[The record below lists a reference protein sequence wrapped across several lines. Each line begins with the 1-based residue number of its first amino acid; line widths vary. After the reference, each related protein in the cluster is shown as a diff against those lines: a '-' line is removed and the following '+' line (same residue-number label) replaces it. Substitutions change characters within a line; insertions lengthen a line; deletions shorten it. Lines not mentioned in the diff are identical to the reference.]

1 MIRFRML
8 PAFLFASLLQALPT
22 QQQALQLAFPG
33 CTFTRKEFFLSEAQ
47 AEQVKALSRADLTGL
62 WFVGYEARKDGQL
75 AGVGFFDTHR
85 VRTENETAL
94 VAVGAE
100 GRIRRVEVIAFR
112 EPQDYAPRQAWI
124 DQFQGKPLSDGL
136 SLRRDIRPLAG
147 ATLTANALTDASRR
161 GLALWQV
168 FYGGTAK

>member
-1 MIRFRML
+1 MIRLRML
-8 PAFLFASLLQALPT
+8 PTLAFASLLHALPT
-22 QQQALQLAFPG
+22 RQQALQLAFPG
-33 CTFTRKEFFLSEAQ
+33 CTFTRKEFFLSDTQ
-47 AEQVKALSRADLTGL
+47 AVQVKALSRADLPGL

-94 VAVGAE
+94 VAVGPD

-112 EPQDYAPRQAWI
+112 EPQDYAPRQVWI
-124 DQFQGKPLSDGL
+124 DQFQGKPLNDGL

-168 FYGGTAK
+168 FYRGTAR

>member
-1 MIRFRML
+1 MIRLRML
-8 PAFLFASLLQALPT
+8 PMLAFASLLHALPT

-33 CTFTRKEFFLSEAQ
+33 CAFTRKEFFLSDAQ
-47 AEQVKALSRADLTGL
+47 AAQVKALSRTDLPGL
-62 WFVGYEARKDGQL
+62 WFVGYEARKDGRL
-75 AGVGFFDTHR
+75 MGVGFFDTHR

-94 VAVGAE
+94 VAVGSD

-124 DQFQGKPLSDGL
+124 DQFQGEPLNDGL

-168 FYGGTAK
+168 FYGGAK

>member
-1 MIRFRML
+1 MIRLRML
-8 PAFLFASLLQALPT
+8 PLLAFAALLQALPT

-33 CTFTRKEFFLSEAQ
+33 CAFTRREFFLSDAQ
-47 AEQVKALSRADLTGL
+47 AAQVKALSKTELPGL
-62 WFVGYEARKDGQL
+62 WFVGYEARKDGRL
-75 AGVGFFDTHR
+75 VGVGFFDTHR

-124 DQFQGKPLSDGL
+124 DQFQGRPLNDGL

-168 FYGGTAK
+168 FY

>member
-1 MIRFRML
+1 MIRLRML
-8 PAFLFASLLQALPT
+8 PFFVFAALLQALPT
-22 QQQALQLAFPG
+22 QTQALQLTFPG

-47 AEQVKALSRADLTGL
+47 ATQVKALSRADLPGL
-62 WFVGYEARKDGQL
+62 WFVGYEARKDGQFL
-75 AGVGFFDTHR
+75 GVGFFDTHR

-94 VAVGAE
+94 VAVGSD

-112 EPQDYAPRQAWI
+112 EPQDYAPRQAWV
-124 DQFQGKPLSDGL
+124 DQFQGKALDDKL

-161 GLALWQV
+161 GLALWQI
-168 FYGGTAK
+168 FYSGAAK

>member
-1 MIRFRML
+1 MIRLRML
-8 PAFLFASLLQALPT
+8 PLFAFAALLQALPT

-33 CTFTRKEFFLSEAQ
+33 CAFTRREFFLSDAQ
-47 AEQVKALSRADLTGL
+47 AAQVKALSKTELPGL
-62 WFVGYEARKDGQL
+62 WFVGYEAREDGRL
-75 AGVGFFDTHR
+75 VGVGFFDTHR

-124 DQFQGKPLSDGL
+124 DQFQGRPLNDGL

-168 FYGGTAK
+168 FYGGAK

>member
-1 MIRFRML
+1 MIRLRML
-8 PAFLFASLLQALPT
+8 PLLAFASLLQALPT

-33 CTFTRKEFFLSEAQ
+33 CTFTRKEFFLSEEQ
-47 AEQVKALSRADLTGL
+47 AVKVRTLSRTDLPGL
-62 WFVGYEARKDGQL
+62 WFVGYEARKDEKL
-75 AGVGFFDTHR
+75 LGVGFFDTHR
-85 VRTENETAL
+85 VRTENETVL
-94 VAVGAE
+94 VAVGSD

-124 DQFQGKPLSDGL
+124 DQFQGKPLNDKL
-136 SLRRDIRPLAG
+136 SLKRDIRPLAG

-168 FYGGTAK
+168 FYGGTSK